1 MYFPKIDLINGVYF
15 TQREIEVISC
25 ILNVRGVK
33 KIAAVL
39 AISPRTVE
47 GHIQNILLKLS
58 CNSQESVKD
67 FVERSEQILQINQ
80 YYLDLLITSFLKQQ
94 LKGVAPLFKKKKV
107 TCIVHYQ
114 KNDILDHIIKCL
126 GFANVNVVLNQN
138 NDLNDKQIP
147 VILFNANEIEVKEY
161 EEYKNNEYKFWT
173 PASSCTRCIKI
184 NITVEW

>member
-147 VILFNANEIEVKEY
+147 AILFNANEAEIKEY
-161 EEYKNNEYKFWT
+161 EGYKNL
-173 PASSCTRCIKI
+173 IL
-184 NITVEW
+184 V

>member
-94 LKGVAPLFKKKKV
+94 LKGVAPLF
-107 TCIVHYQ
+107 
-114 KNDILDHIIKCL
+114 
-126 GFANVNVVLNQN
+126 G
-138 NDLNDKQIP
+138 P
-147 VILFNANEIEVKEY
+147 V
-161 EEYKNNEYKFWT
+161 
-173 PASSCTRCIKI
+173 
-184 NITVEW
+184 